1 MAKKKAPQQQQELV
15 QEAPAVYCLGKMTPI
30 EQVKPNP
37 ENPNVHP
44 QEQLEVLAD
53 VLRVNGWRQ
62 PIVVSNLSGMV
73 VKGHGRLQTAM
84 YMKLKEIPVDRQDY
98 ADAQA
103 EFQDMVA
110 DNRVAQLAYTDAFKL
125 GNILRKMSEDGKKH
139 LGYSQ
144 EEMALFSA
152 AEYVAPAETDR
163 KFVVLETLKLTREAK
178 AIIGGAVQKYC
189 LRIGKEADWGEALAS
204 ICMAWQVVVL
214 PTMPQAAVVAKPEPA
229 KKPAAD
235 KPAKAKKGKAA
246 PAVAVPATPDG
257 ASSERTVRIKYIA
270 STTLPSGLADVI
282 RTDDD
287 FLARCYTRKP
297 EHKASAEAIKAS
309 GKRAL
314 IVTEQA
320 EGVQWVVELKEV
332 A

>member
-1 MAKKKAPQQQQELV
+1 MAKAEKKAQPKQKELV

-30 EQVKPNP
+30 KQIKPNP

-44 QEQLEVLAD
+44 QEQLNVLAD

-73 VKGHGRLQTAM
+73 VKGHGRLQTALH
-84 YMKLKEIPVDRQDY
+84 MKLEEVPVDHQDY

-125 GNILRKMSEDGKKH
+125 GSILRKMSEDGKKH

-152 AEYVAPAETDR
+152 AEYVAPEQTDR

-178 AIIGGAVQKYC
+178 AIIAGAVQKFC
-189 LRIGKEADWGEALAS
+189 LKVGKEVDWGEALAS
-204 ICMAWQVVVL
+204 I
-214 PTMPQAAVVAKPEPA
+214 
-229 KKPAAD
+229 
-235 KPAKAKKGKAA
+235 
-246 PAVAVPATPDG
+246 
-257 ASSERTVRIKYIA
+257 IKYIA
-270 STTLPSGLADVI
+270 STTLPSGPADVL

-297 EHKASAEAIKAS
+297 EHKALAESIKAS

-314 IVTEQA
+314 IVAEQA
-320 EGVQWVVELKEV
+320 EGVQWVVELEEV